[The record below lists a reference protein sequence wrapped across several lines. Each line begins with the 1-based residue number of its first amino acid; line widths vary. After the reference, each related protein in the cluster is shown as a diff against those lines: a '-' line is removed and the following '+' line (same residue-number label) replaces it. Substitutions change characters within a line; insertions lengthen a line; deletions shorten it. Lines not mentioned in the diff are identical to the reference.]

1 MEKILNINDLEKY
14 RIPSK
19 SARYSDYL
27 VPQEWFE
34 NFPEF
39 KLYSE
44 TGIDARLS
52 YVVDELNKG
61 LRAQQVPQ
69 DDYMYCYICRV
80 DEIIDSEI
88 SGALYC
94 NDFFEEH
101 PDKANHP
108 VIETLR
114 NACLTY
120 NNWKSG
126 WVLVSLLYSSNKP
139 GPNILKWKKNLVSML
154 VTVNSWTDV
163 VTNSS
168 SEIFICSN
176 GEEAQEIE
184 NIISKWGAE
193 NEEFTPSV
201 EVKPINFVREI
212 MNCISTDYIDLAGA
226 YDEDD
231 LISYGLPEGFLADF
245 IAFFKE
251 IHNMDEGTCYE
262 ITIDQWAQ
270 NTADFVRST
279 FGAQY
284 WSNC

>member
-1 MEKILNINDLEKY
+1 MEKILNISDLEKY
-14 RIPSK
+14 RIQGK

-34 NFPEF
+34 NFPEC

-44 TGIDARLS
+44 TGIDAQLR
-52 YVVDELNKG
+52 YVEDELNKG

-69 DDYMYCYICRV
+69 DNYMYCYIHRV
-80 DEIIDSEI
+80 DEIINDGI

-94 NDFFEEH
+94 NDFFAEH

-120 NNWKSG
+120 NGWKAG
-126 WVLVSLLYSSNKP
+126 WVLVSLYSSCKP
-139 GPNILKWKKNLVSML
+139 NPNILNNWKENLVRML

-184 NIISKWGAE
+184 NIISKWGTE

-201 EVKPINFVREI
+201 EVKPINFAREI
-212 MNCISTDYIDLAGA
+212 LNCIFPDYIDESCT

-262 ITIDQWAQ
+262 IIIDQWAQ
-270 NTADFVRST
+270 NTADFVRSA

>member
-14 RIPSK
+14 RIHGESVQY
-19 SARYSDYL
+19 RDYL

-44 TGIDARLS
+44 TDIDAQLS
-52 YVVDELNKG
+52 YVADELNKG
-61 LRAQQVPQ
+61 LRAQHNGH
-69 DDYMYCYICRV
+69 DNYMYCSIRRV
-80 DEIIDSEI
+80 DEIIDDEI

-101 PDKANHP
+101 PDKAHHP

-120 NNWKSG
+120 NGWRAG
-126 WVLVSLLYSSNKP
+126 WVLVSLYSSYKP
-139 GPNILKWKKNLVSML
+139 NPNILNNWKENLVRML

-176 GEEAQEIE
+176 GEEAHEIE
-184 NIISKWGAE
+184 HIISKWGTK

-212 MNCISTDYIDLAGA
+212 MNCISTVDEDGT

-251 IHNMDEGTCYE
+251 IHNMNEGTCYE
-262 ITIDQWAQ
+262 IIIDQWARD
-270 NTADFVRST
+270 TIDFVQST